1 MAQVEFRDGSRE
13 VPDHLA
19 DLMVVFETYK
29 MTYEEAR
36 DKANQRLAADLLN
49 KTQQQILN
57 SHFGKRF

>member
-1 MAQVEFRDGSRE
+1 
-13 VPDHLA
+13 
-19 DLMVVFETYK
+19 MVVFETYK